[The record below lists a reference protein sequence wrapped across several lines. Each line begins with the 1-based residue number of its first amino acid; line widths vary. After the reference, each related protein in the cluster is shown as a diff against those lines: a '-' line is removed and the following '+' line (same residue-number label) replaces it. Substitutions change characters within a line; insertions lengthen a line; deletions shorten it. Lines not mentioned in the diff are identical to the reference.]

1 MTGCRSDVYHIL
13 YNIHNEEREER
24 TMRERFE
31 ALMRQA
37 VEPEI
42 HSKILLRA
50 AELVAMGWTTGAG
63 ARNERVRGTSPVAI
77 SWCLTGAVLRALFE
91 VVGIDGYQGR
101 DACLR
106 DSVNFWWTLMKPV
119 HRALAERGFRDHI
132 VEWNDR
138 WCGGPVEAEA
148 LLREAAATVSDARP

>member
-1 MTGCRSDVYHIL
+1 MK
-13 YNIHNEEREER
+13 ER
-24 TMRERFE
+24 TMSERFDD
-31 ALMRQA
+31 LMRQA

-50 AELVAMGWTTGAG
+50 AELVAMGWTTGGG
-63 ARNERVRGTSPVAI
+63 ARSEGDERVRGTSPVAI

-91 VVGIDGYQGR
+91 IVGIDGYQGR
-101 DACLR
+101 NASIR

-119 HRALAERGFRDHI
+119 HRALAKRGFRDHI

-138 WCGGPVEAEA
+138 WCGGPDEAET

>member
-1 MTGCRSDVYHIL
+1 
-13 YNIHNEEREER
+13 
-24 TMRERFE
+24 MRKTSRD
-31 ALMRQA
+31 LMRQA
-37 VEPEI
+37 VEPDM

-63 ARNERVRGTSPVAI
+63 ARNERDERVQGMSPVAV

-91 VVGIDGYQGR
+91 IVGIDGYRGR
-101 DACLR
+101 KACIG

-119 HRALAERGFRDHI
+119 HRALAGRGYRDHI

-138 WCGGPVEAEA
+138 WCGGPAEAEA
-148 LLREAAATVSDARP
+148 VLREAAASVSDPQP